1 VKILN
6 EEGKKKTFSMNVNDF
21 DKRGN
26 MKFGDGETFYYG
38 PKQEPYY

>member
-6 EEGKKKTFSMNVNDF
+6 AELREKTFSMNVNDF

-26 MKFGDGETFYYG
+26 IKFTVG
-38 PKQEPYY
+38 